1 MAKDSKIPGGGLP
14 RPTAAQLAQREAKS
28 NRLTLRMHPDIMDI
42 LSMRAAERG
51 VSRSHLVE
59 QILVGMMR
67 ADPRNPRMDAV
78 GRIVPDAEAPLAL
91 RERSP
96 VQLADRWRKFATAHE
111 IVIGSPP
118 SAEWLD
124 DPASYWSEDWHGGAH
139 ADRGPVE
146 QDEEPAAGRAY
157 IRRRRNMTD

>member
-1 MAKDSKIPGGGLP
+1 MAKDSKTLGFLGHGRLPP
-14 RPTAAQLAQREAKS
+14 RPSAEAASEAKA
-28 NRLTLRMHPDIMDI
+28 NRLTLRMHPDILEI
-42 LSMRAAERG
+42 LSIRAAERG

-59 QILVGMMR
+59 QLLVGMMK

-78 GRIVPDAEAPLAL
+78 GRIISDAETPLAL

-111 IVIGSPP
+111 IVIGAPP
-118 SAEWLD
+118 SQDWLD
-124 DPASYWSEDWHGGAH
+124 DERTYWNGVPY

-146 QDEEPAAGRAY
+146 QDPIPEEARGY
-157 IRRRRNMTD
+157 VRRRRNLD